1 MANKYRIY
9 DAKNNVILDNVSAP
23 IEIEVEPGKSY
34 AEGDFKWAM
43 IDSVGN
49 EVKKGNVAA
58 FVAKDP
64 TASPASV
71 SVTPSTDSTKVASK

>member
-1 MANKYRIY
+1 
-9 DAKNNVILDNVSAP
+9 
-23 IEIEVEPGKSY
+23 
-34 AEGDFKWAM
+34 M

-58 FVAKDP
+58 FVAKGP

-71 SVTPSTDSTKVASK
+71 SVTPSTDSAKVASK